1 MESTVNRFILFAPLF
16 GAIFALTGCSDG
28 IDNSRLR
35 VDVVEDSP
43 REISVGR
50 MPLSPTSA
58 YLRNAT
64 AQGLVAFDN
73 EGKVVPALAAR
84 WIVTDD
90 DLGYIFRL
98 QKTRWNNGREVRSD
112 EVATALRMRINELR
126 VSRFGDELSKIDR
139 ILPMTGKVV
148 EIRLRAPI
156 PNLLEL
162 LAQPEFGLIHKANG
176 SGPMTA
182 ERISGNLQL
191 RNRLE
196 ESNGAIAL
204 DENRITLTAHSPSRS
219 LARFALGQNDLV
231 LNGKFEHLPLLTAT
245 DGNEAQTRF
254 DAVPGLFGLLVT
266 ADGPFLSN
274 PSNRDA
280 IAMAIDRPRMLTSFG
295 ITDWRETLTLAPE
308 TLANRERL
316 PRPDWA
322 GMNAE
327 ERKARARSTINAW
340 EGADGAVRPLRIAM
354 PRGTGSRILFA
365 RLRTDLA
372 SIGLE
377 AERVTYAQP
386 ADMILIDRVADISS
400 PGWYLDQLSC
410 RVTPICSEKADQ
422 LLDEARN
429 AGSREERIR
438 LWGEAERELIA
449 TRNFI
454 PIANP
459 VRWSLVRDGLLGFS
473 QNPRGWHPLQYLG
486 RDPT

>member
-1 MESTVNRFILFAPLF
+1 MKRALAIF
-16 GAIFALTGCSDG
+16 GALLTLSACSGG

-43 REISVGR
+43 REITVGR

-64 AQGLVAFDN
+64 AQGLVAFDA
-73 EGKVVPALAAR
+73 EGRVVPALASR

-112 EVATALRMRINELR
+112 EVATALKTRVAELR
-126 VSRFGDELSKIDR
+126 GSRFGDDLAKIDK

-148 EIRLRAPI
+148 EIRLKAPV

-162 LAQPEFGLIHKANG
+162 LAQPEFGMIHKANG
-176 SGPMTA
+176 SGPMVA
-182 ERISGNLQL
+182 ERISGSLQL
-191 RNRLE
+191 RNRIDE
-196 ESNGAIAL
+196 IDGSIAF
-204 DENRITLTAHSPSRS
+204 DEKRVILAAHAPSRA

-231 LNGKFEHLPLLTAT
+231 LNGRFEHLPLLTAT
-245 DGNEAQTRF
+245 EGNEAGTRF
-254 DAVPGLFGLLVT
+254 DAVPGLFGLLVVG
-266 ADGPFLSN
+266 DGPFLSTAA
-274 PSNRDA
+274 NREA
-280 IAMAIDRPRMLTSFG
+280 LAMAIDRPRLLTSFG

-308 TLANRERL
+308 ALTNREQL
-316 PRPDWA
+316 PRPSWA
-322 GMNAE
+322 SQNAQQ
-327 ERKARARSTINAW
+327 RKASARSVIAAW
-340 EGADGAVRPLRIAM
+340 ESANGSVRSLRIAM

-365 RLRTDLA
+365 RFRSDLA
-372 SIGLE
+372 AIGLE
-377 AERVTYAQP
+377 VERVTYAQG
-386 ADMILIDRVADISS
+386 ADLVLIDRVADISS
-400 PGWYLDQLSC
+400 PGWYLDQMSC
-410 RVTPICSEKADQ
+410 RATPICSEQADQ
-422 LLDEARN
+422 LLDEARG
-429 AGSREERIR
+429 ALTREERIR

-459 VRWSLVRDGLLGFS
+459 VRWSLVRAGLLGFA